1 MLPFVIAR
9 IFRPTF
15 LDVFQLNNLELGTL
29 YSTYGIIALLS
40 YVYGGTLAD
49 RYPPGKLMAT
59 ALIMT
64 AAGGIYLA
72 QFPSYLGLQWLYGY
86 WGFST
91 IFLFWSAMIKA
102 TRNWGGNKQQGRA
115 FGYLEAG
122 RGLVAASIGVVGVV
136 VFSFLLPEDLPTASF
151 EERKAA
157 FRYVILFAVAL
168 ASVVGLIVFFY
179 LNEQETKEEVSI
191 PKADNSLSSILQ
203 VAKIPSVGLLIII
216 VLCAYCGYKVTD
228 ILSLYASEVML
239 FNEVEA
245 AKVGSYQMYLRPLVC
260 VFVGIFADK
269 SSSALWLIRGFV
281 VLFIGS
287 LLFASGWVNAPLSGL
302 FIFAVVITGIGTYA
316 LRTLYYAAVKE
327 GHIPYAVT
335 GTAVGIISVVG
346 YTPDIFMG
354 PVMGIL
360 LDSSPGIT
368 GHQHVF
374 ALLAGFSLTGAFASY
389 RFKKMTQKQ

>member
-1 MLPFVIAR
+1 
-9 IFRPTF
+9 
-15 LDVFQLNNLELGTL
+15 
-29 YSTYGIIALLS
+29 
-40 YVYGGTLAD
+40 
-49 RYPPGKLMAT
+49 MAA

-64 AAGGIYLA
+64 AAGGMYLA
-72 QFPSYLGLQWLYGY
+72 QFPSYFGLQWLYGY

-102 TRNWGGNKQQGRA
+102 TRNWGGKKQQGRA

-136 VFSFLLPEDLPTASF
+136 VFSFLLPEDLPSASF

-157 FRYVILFAVAL
+157 FRYVIFFAVIL
-168 ASVVGLIVFFY
+168 AGLVGIIVFFF
-179 LNEQETKEEVSI
+179 LKEQDTKEEVTA
-191 PKADNSLSSILQ
+191 PKANNSFSTILQ
-203 VAKIPSVGLLIII
+203 VAKMPSMGLLIII

-239 FNEVEA
+239 FDEVDA

-260 VFVGIFADK
+260 VLVGVFADK
-269 SSSALWLIRGFV
+269 SSSALWLIRGFA
-281 VLFIGS
+281 VLFMGS
-287 LLFASGWVNAPLSGL
+287 LLFASGWVNALLSAL

-360 LDSSPGIT
+360 LDSSPGIQ

-374 ALLAGFSLTGAFASY
+374 ALLAGFSLVGALASY
-389 RFKKMTQKQ
+389 RFKKVTQKQ

>member
-1 MLPFVIAR
+1 
-9 IFRPTF
+9 
-15 LDVFQLNNLELGTL
+15 
-29 YSTYGIIALLS
+29 
-40 YVYGGTLAD
+40 
-49 RYPPGKLMAT
+49 MAA

-64 AAGGIYLA
+64 AAGGMYLA

-102 TRNWGGNKQQGRA
+102 TRNWGGGKQQGRA

-122 RGLVAASIGVVGVV
+122 RGLVAASIGVVGVL
-136 VFSFLLPEDLPTASF
+136 VFSFLLPEDLKAASF

-168 ASVVGLIVFFY
+168 ATLVGIVVFFF
-179 LNEQETKEEVSI
+179 LKEQETQEEVSVS
-191 PKADNSLSSILQ
+191 KANNSLSTIIQ
-203 VAKIPSVGLLIII
+203 VAKMPTVGLLIII

-239 FNEVEA
+239 FNEVDA

-260 VFVGIFADK
+260 VLVGVFADK
-269 SSSALWLIRGFV
+269 SSSALWLIRGFI
-281 VLFIGS
+281 VLLIGS

-327 GHIPYAVT
+327 GRIPYAVT

-354 PVMGIL
+354 PVMGVL

-374 ALLAGFSLTGAFASY
+374 ALLAAFSLIGALAAY
-389 RFKKMTQKQ
+389 RFKKMTQSDLIAT